1 MNSKERLFRVDSFRQ
16 RLITVMSQKGI
27 KSAGLAKAIGVDR
40 STLSQ
45 LLAHD
50 NDRLPRVDTLM
61 AIASKLQ
68 ISVDWL
74 LGLNSESRSGAEILS
89 QSLQLTP
96 SLPLPSDA
104 SLRAWYKAALGT
116 KIRYVPANLPDL
128 VKTEAVLACE
138 YRDFE
143 QVSLEQMIETTKER
157 YQEALQ
163 PGCDLEICLSVQR
176 MVSFAR
182 GEGLWGQLSLTDRCQ
197 QLEHFAQVTDEL
209 YPKMR
214 VYLFNESR
222 NYASPYTIFGA
233 KRCAVYMGHMYFVFN
248 TSDHV
253 ITLTGHF
260 DGLIRA
266 AEVQA
271 HQLKDWIDQLIIEIR
286 H

>member
-74 LGLNSESRSGAEILS
+74 LGLTSESRSGAEILS

-157 YQEALQ
+157 Y
-163 PGCDLEICLSVQR
+163 
-176 MVSFAR
+176 
-182 GEGLWGQLSLTDRCQ
+182 
-197 QLEHFAQVTDEL
+197 
-209 YPKMR
+209 
-214 VYLFNESR
+214 
-222 NYASPYTIFGA
+222 
-233 KRCAVYMGHMYFVFN
+233 
-248 TSDHV
+248 
-253 ITLTGHF
+253 
-260 DGLIRA
+260 
-266 AEVQA
+266 
-271 HQLKDWIDQLIIEIR
+271 
-286 H
+286 